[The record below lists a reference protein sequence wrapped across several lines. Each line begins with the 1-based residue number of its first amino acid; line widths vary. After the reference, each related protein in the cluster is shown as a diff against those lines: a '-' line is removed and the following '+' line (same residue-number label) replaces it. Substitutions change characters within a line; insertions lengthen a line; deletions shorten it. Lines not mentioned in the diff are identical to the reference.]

1 MMLPPQP
8 KGGKYVDDI
17 QIRCSRVAAA
27 SGIAA
32 DAFRA
37 ADRRRDARSMVDH
50 LGESVP
56 PAEAHNSF
64 EPMKRTQSTVGC
76 ELDVRA
82 VGALDAARKMPLG
95 DERAAAMRQATIL
108 ENAAEMHRHFHP
120 KVGAPAK

>member
-1 MMLPPQP
+1 MLPPQP
-8 KGGKYVDDI
+8 KGGQYVDDI

-37 ADRRRDARSMVDH
+37 ADRRCDARSMVAH
-50 LGESVP
+50 LGEFVP
-56 PAEAHNSF
+56 PAEAHDSF
-64 EPMKRTQSTVGC
+64 EPMKRTQSTVAG

-95 DERAAAMRQATIL
+95 DERAKAMRQATIL
-108 ENAAEMHRHFHP
+108 ENAAEMHRHFLP
-120 KVGAPAK
+120 KVGTPAK